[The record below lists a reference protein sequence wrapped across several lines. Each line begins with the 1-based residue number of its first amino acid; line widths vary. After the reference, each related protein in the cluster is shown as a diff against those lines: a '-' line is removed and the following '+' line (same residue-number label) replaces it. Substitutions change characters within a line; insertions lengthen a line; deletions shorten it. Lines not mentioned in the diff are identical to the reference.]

1 MTETTKTIT
10 PTMLSILIAG
20 IMGMIATVLMVVVD
34 SQPIDSMVITMFV
47 MFVSATVIGWKYRY
61 SGYRLV

>member
-20 IMGMIATVLMVVVD
+20 IIGMIATVLMVVVD
-34 SQPIDSMVITMFV
+34 SQPIDSMVITMFI

>member
-34 SQPIDSMVITMFV
+34 SQPIDSMVITMFI